1 MNFLFHIGRFFIFLA
16 KVFAKP
22 EKISVYYREI
32 LKEIEN
38 LGLNSIGIVLIISL
52 FIGAVL
58 TIQTG
63 LNTKTA
69 LFPNYLI
76 ALAIRDSLI
85 LEFSSTIVALI
96 LVGKVGSTISSEI
109 GTMRI
114 TEQIDALEMM
124 GVNSASFL
132 TLPKIIAAVLFNPIL
147 TIISVVIGI
156 IGGWVAGVTSG
167 VITTDEFIY
176 GLQYSFK
183 PYYVLYSIVKTIVF
197 AFIITSV
204 AAYNGYYVNG
214 GSIEVGKAST
224 RAVVYSSIII
234 LFFNLLLTQ
243 LMLT

>member
-1 MNFLFHIGRFFIFLA
+1 MHFLFHIGRYFVFLA
-16 KVFAKP
+16 KVFARP
-22 EKISVYYREI
+22 EKISVYYRQI

-38 LGLNSIGIVLIISL
+38 LGLNSIGIVAIISV

-58 TIQTG
+58 TIQAGINATNP
-63 LNTKTA
+63 LVPK
-69 LFPNYLI
+69 YLI
-76 ALAIRDSLI
+76 SLAVRDSLI

-114 TEQIDALEMM
+114 SEQIDALEMM

-132 TLPKIIAAVLFNPIL
+132 TLPKIIAAIFFNPIL
-147 TIISVVIGI
+147 TIISVTVGI
-156 IGGWVAGVTSG
+156 IGGWLAGITSS
-167 VITTDEFIY
+167 VITTEEFAY

-183 PYYVLYSIVKTIVF
+183 PYYILYSLIKTVVF

-204 AAYNGYYVNG
+204 AAYNGYYVSG
-214 GSIEVGKAST
+214 GSVEVGKAST
-224 RAVVYSSIII
+224 RAVVYSSIVI
-234 LFFNLLLTQ
+234 LFFNLMLTQ

>member
-1 MNFLFHIGRFFIFLA
+1 MKFLFHIGRFFIFLT

-214 GSIEVGKAST
+214 GSLEVGKAST